1 MANNSNNGINIVA
14 RGYWFALTCLCSIW
28 GGLLSF
34 GLTLNLFSVSSR
46 LSLTDGLLTL
56 LLAVLG
62 WALLLSSRL
71 RIRLTA
77 MRRWYWRG
85 LALISAVACAAFLYQ
100 GLSSDLLIYRA
111 VIALQLALGFWLL
124 PSLNSGYRD
133 QQDNIWLWAY
143 LTLALLLAFIWLH
156 VVNQPL
162 QGSDGLYDS
171 LPGLFLVMAFAG
183 LSLIE
188 IMRQLLLAYVTL
200 LHSRRAT
207 DVAMNDR
214 LMSLPLAALVVQSD
228 GKIVNSNALAERWI
242 AAQNSRLPG
251 RSIDCW
257 LSDAD
262 WGVLRQQLV
271 QQQPSDRKPMRW
283 HGSWLS
289 DGVKLPVELLIKR
302 YNGHWL
308 MIVNDHT
315 EYAQIEAERDR
326 ALRSRDS
333 LAYIIDQHLQEPVQ
347 VVLTQLQ
354 QFDSNVELEPQTT
367 TLLQQTQSS
376 IRHWQ
381 RLLQETQA
389 YALLDSH
396 QPQCRRC
403 DLSEITHQVALEYHE
418 RLQHL
423 RANLDIQVAESATGD
438 AGLLYELAKQLISNA
453 IKFRS
458 PTRRLKITVYT
469 QSVGNGKVAWC
480 FADNGRGMKNQQL
493 KRMLRPFNRGDEADA
508 EGIPGSGMGLALAE
522 KIVDIHHGKLMIET
536 AAEQGCVVKVLLQQ
550 ANDGTKNDF

>member
-14 RGYWFALTCLCSIW
+14 RGYWFALTCLCSVW

-62 WALLLSSRL
+62 WTLLLSSRL

-77 MRRWYWRG
+77 LRRWYWRG
-85 LALISAVACAAFLYQ
+85 LAVMSTVASAVFLYQ

-111 VIALQLALGFWLL
+111 VIALQLALGFGLL
-124 PSLNSGYRD
+124 PYLNSGYRE

-143 LTLALLLAFIWLH
+143 LTLALLLALVWLH

-162 QGSDGLYDS
+162 QGVDRLYDS
-171 LPGLFLVMAFAG
+171 LPGLFLVMALAG

-188 IMRQLLLAYVTL
+188 IMRQLLLAYVKL

-207 DVAMNDR
+207 DVGMHDR
-214 LMSLPLAALVVQSD
+214 LMSLPLAALVLQSD

-242 AAQNSRLPG
+242 TAQNSRLPG

-262 WGVLRQQLV
+262 WDVLRQQMA
-271 QQQPSDRKPMRW
+271 QQQASDRKPIRW
-283 HGSWLS
+283 YGRWLS

-308 MIVNDHT
+308 VIVNDRA
-315 EYAQIEAERDR
+315 EYAQLEADRDR
-326 ALRSRDS
+326 ALKSRDS
-333 LAYIIDQHLQEPVQ
+333 FAYIIDQHLQEPAQ

-354 QFDSNVELEPQTT
+354 QFDSNAELDPQAT

-389 YALLDSH
+389 YALLDNH
-396 QPQCRRC
+396 RPQYRRC

-423 RANLDIQVAESATGD
+423 RANLDIQVAESAMGD

-453 IKFRS
+453 IKFTS

-469 QSVGNGKVAWC
+469 QSLGNGKVAWC

-493 KRMLRPFNRGDEADA
+493 KRMLRPFNRSEEANV
-508 EGIPGSGMGLALAE
+508 EGIAGSGMGLALVE
-522 KIVDIHHGKLMIET
+522 KIVDIHQGKLMIET
-536 AAEQGCVVKVLLQQ
+536 AAEQGCVIKVLLQQ
-550 ANDGTKNDF
+550 ANHRIENDF